1 MKACVLYISRT
12 GNTKRMAEAIAGH
25 LNAPIF
31 DIAKPEGFVAG
42 DFDLL
47 AVGTPLMGGR
57 PAPEVSAFLQNLPE
71 GAGKKAIVFCT
82 YAITKAGALKNM
94 QSELVKK
101 GYTPILELSKRVL
114 RQSKADFSDCL
125 AEISKILKE

>member
-1 MKACVLYISRT
+1 MNACVLYISRT
-12 GNTKRMAEAIAGH
+12 GNTKRMAEAIAAH
-25 LNAPIF
+25 LSAPLF
-31 DIAKPEGFVAG
+31 DISKLEGFNAA

-57 PAPEVSAFLQNLPE
+57 PTPEVTTFLQNLPD
-71 GAGKKAIVFCT
+71 GTDKKAIVFCT

-94 QSELVKK
+94 QSELAKK
-101 GYTPILELSKRVL
+101 GYVTVLELSKRVL

-125 AEISKILKE
+125 AEISKVLKK

>member
-25 LNAPIF
+25 LNASIF
-31 DIAKPEGFVAG
+31 DISKPEGFVAG

-47 AVGTPLMGGR
+47 FVGTPLMGGR
-57 PAPEVSAFLQNLPE
+57 PTPEVSAFLTRLPE

-94 QSELVKK
+94 QSELSKR
-101 GYTPILELSKRVL
+101 GYVPILELSKRVL
-114 RQSKADFSDCL
+114 RQSNADFSDCL
-125 AEISKILKE
+125 AEISKVLKE

>member
-12 GNTKRMAEAIAGH
+12 GNTKLMAETIAGH

-31 DIAKPEGFVAG
+31 DIAKPEGFVSG

-47 AVGTPLMGGR
+47 VVGTPLMGGR

-71 GAGKKAIVFCT
+71 GAGKKTIVFCT

-94 QSELVKK
+94 QSELAKK
-101 GYTPILELSKRVL
+101 GYVTVLELSKRVL

-125 AEISKILKE
+125 VELSKILKE

>member
-12 GNTKRMAEAIAGH
+12 GNTKRMAEAIAGQ

-31 DIAKPEGFVAG
+31 DISKPEGFVASN
-42 DFDLL
+42 FDLL
-47 AVGTPLMGGR
+47 VVGTPLMGGR
-57 PAPEVSAFLQNLPE
+57 PTPEVSAFLAHLPE

-82 YAITKAGALKNM
+82 YAVTKAGALKNM
-94 QSELVKK
+94 EAELVKK
-101 GYTPILELSKRVL
+101 GYVPILQLSKRVL

-125 AEISKILKE
+125 AEIRKVLKE